1 MIDQIEKPKIELL
14 EAAEP
19 NRYGKFVVNPLE
31 RGFGQTL
38 GNALRRV
45 LLNSLPGA
53 AVTGV
58 LIEGIQHEFST
69 VPGVREDVAE
79 IILNLKLICAK
90 VYTDQVKTMT
100 VDAYGPCEVT
110 AGDIRTDD
118 EVEIVNPELHIATL
132 SEGAHLSMQIT
143 IENGRGY
150 VTSERNK
157 QLAQERKLNMPI
169 GMIPIDSI
177 FTPIRKV
184 SYSVEDTRVGQV
196 TDFDKLTIEVW
207 TNGTI
212 LPKEAL
218 ASAAQIITNNMKLF
232 IDLTVNVVSVN
243 YNEPEL
249 DNRDKVL
256 EMTIE
261 ELDLSVRAF
270 NCLKRASI
278 NTVGELV
285 QKNQE
290 DMMKVRNLGKKSLE
304 EVEQK
309 LQALGLSL
317 RSTEE

>member
-1 MIDQIEKPKIELL
+1 VIDQIEKPKIELV
-14 EAAEP
+14 EAGDP
-19 NRYGKFVVNPLE
+19 NKYGKFVVNPLE

-53 AVTGV
+53 AVTSVMIDGV
-58 LIEGIQHEFST
+58 QHEFST

-90 VYTDQVKTMT
+90 VYSDQVKTLT
-100 VDAYGPCEVT
+100 VDAVGPCELT

-132 SEGAHLSMQIT
+132 SEGAHLVMQIT
-143 IENGRGY
+143 IEKGRGY
-150 VTSERNK
+150 VSAERNK
-157 QLAQERKLNMPI
+157 QLAQERKINMPI
-169 GMIPIDSI
+169 GVIPIDSI

-218 ASAAQIITNNMKLF
+218 ASAAQIITNNMRLF

-243 YNEPEL
+243 YNEPEM
-249 DNRDKVL
+249 DNRDKIL

-285 QKNQE
+285 QRNQE

-317 RSTEE
+317 RSSEE